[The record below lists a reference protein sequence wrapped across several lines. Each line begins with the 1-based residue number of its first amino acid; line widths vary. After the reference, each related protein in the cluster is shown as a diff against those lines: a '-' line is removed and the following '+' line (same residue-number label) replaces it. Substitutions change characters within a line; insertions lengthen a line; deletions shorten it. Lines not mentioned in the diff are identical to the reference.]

1 MHSNLVNNE
10 DVLKLKEN
18 SWIMKWSVT
27 GRQMRN
33 LPNSW
38 RRQALNGVFPFSP
51 STHGFQFA
59 WATVKY
65 STRCNHVYLSKLR
78 QFGATGQQT
87 EFPLHWA
94 SVHQKLFKAPA
105 LRRSCLRLCVPP
117 TEGLALPPQWCRG
130 RSEARR
136 PSQPSPRP
144 RPDTHSRGKQLY
156 MWPPLRLAPSPWIL
170 IGLGCGLG
178 ITDF

>member
-27 GRQMRN
+27 GKQMRN

-65 STRCNHVYLSKLR
+65 STRCNHVFLSKLR

-105 LRRSCLRLCVPP
+105 LWRSCLRLCVPP
-117 TEGLALPPQWCRG
+117 TVASSSSPVMQRTFRGPTPFPTLSQAKAGHTFKRKAALHVAATPPG
-130 RSEARR
+130 S
-136 PSQPSPRP
+136 
-144 RPDTHSRGKQLY
+144 
-156 MWPPLRLAPSPWIL
+156 
-170 IGLGCGLG
+170 
-178 ITDF
+178 